1 MPMDGV
7 MLGCLQRELAQ
18 QLIGGRVDKVT
29 QPERDELNILIRSLG
44 ENKLLLLSASANNAR
59 VHLTAS
65 RKNNPMEPPTF
76 CMLLRKHLQGGRV
89 SDVRQF
95 GGGRILEI
103 DVESLDDL
111 GDMTVKT

>member
-44 ENKLLLLSASANNAR
+44 
-59 VHLTAS
+59 
-65 RKNNPMEPPTF
+65 
-76 CMLLRKHLQGGRV
+76 
-89 SDVRQF
+89 
-95 GGGRILEI
+95 
-103 DVESLDDL
+103 
-111 GDMTVKT
+111 